1 MEGRREVAAAGG
13 GGGAGWVG
21 SEPPG
26 NESVPEPSRTEK
38 FEKFSDEPFAS
49 SAPPASEAAAT
60 TATAIAAAA
69 RQPSS
74 RNGAEDAR
82 KPRVGSA
89 RKAPSV
95 RSDASSRADRW
106 LSAPVT
112 KNR

>member
-13 GGGAGWVG
+13 GGRRDGP
-21 SEPPG
+21 SLPG
-26 NESVPEPSRTEK
+26 TSVPEPSRTK
-38 FEKFSDEPFAS
+38 VEKFSDEPSRS
-49 SAPPASEAAAT
+49 SAPPAPEAAAAT

-82 KPRVGSA
+82 KPRVESA

>member
-26 NESVPEPSRTEK
+26 NESVPEPSRTK
-38 FEKFSDEPFAS
+38 VEKFSDEPFAS
-49 SAPPASEAAAT
+49 SAPPAPEAAAA
-60 TATAIAAAA
+60 TAAAIAAAA